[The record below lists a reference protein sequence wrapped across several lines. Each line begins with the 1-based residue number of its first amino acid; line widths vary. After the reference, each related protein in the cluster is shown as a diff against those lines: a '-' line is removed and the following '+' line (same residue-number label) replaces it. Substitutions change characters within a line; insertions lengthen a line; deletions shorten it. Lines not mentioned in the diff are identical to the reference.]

1 MSDKYDGL
9 LDSIAESFYDSDGN
23 GVAKNMSEIAFALR
37 NISCAFWP
45 TGQVAKDP
53 ATGIAVGSI
62 GEAIATIS
70 QSIANV
76 ADAINNLAESVS
88 ELNRKD

>member
-1 MSDKYDGL
+1 MSNEYDGL

-37 NISCAFWP
+37 NLSCAFWP
-45 TGQVAKDP
+45 GGSAVDP
-53 ATGIAVGSI
+53 ATGIGVGSI

-70 QSIANV
+70 MSITKV
-76 ADAINNLAESVS
+76 ADAINNLADSVS
-88 ELNRKD
+88 EQNRKI